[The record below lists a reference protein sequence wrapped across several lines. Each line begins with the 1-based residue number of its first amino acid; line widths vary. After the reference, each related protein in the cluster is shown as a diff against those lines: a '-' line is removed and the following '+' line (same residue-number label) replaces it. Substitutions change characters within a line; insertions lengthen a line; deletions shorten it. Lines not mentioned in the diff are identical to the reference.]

1 MTAFTTELLESGV
14 QVITLDMADESMNVL
29 REELI
34 EDFNS
39 VFTEAGQ
46 NPDVTGIIFRS
57 GKDSF
62 IAGADIAMIDNAIT
76 AQDVAALSKALQDT
90 TILIEKLSKPTAAVI
105 HGACLGGGLEI
116 AMAFDYRVAS
126 THKSTKL
133 GLPEVQLGLLPG
145 GSGTQRLP
153 RLVDLPTALDL
164 VLTGKQIPAK
174 KAVRVGLIS
183 DVAAESIVLDVAE
196 KLVLKGKPKP
206 RKKSLKENV
215 MNLGLARGLI
225 FKKAREKTEEMTFGN
240 YPAPAKIIDAMEAGL
255 ELGMEKGLMVER
267 DGFATLALTPESEQL
282 RGIYFATTELK
293 KDTGVD
299 GNPDD
304 LTRPIDKIGV
314 LGAGLMGSGIAYVS
328 MKNADTKVR
337 LKDRDIE
344 GVGRGISYVNK
355 LLRKQVQRRRMSD
368 LQKRQLQAKLSSTAD
383 YSGFKSADI
392 VIEAVFEDLD
402 LKRQMLADIESIEDN
417 KEIIFASNTSALPI
431 DDIAK
436 GAKQPERVIGM
447 HYFSPVEKMPLLE
460 IVVGKDTSDWVTASC
475 VELGKKQ
482 GKTVIVVNDSPGFY
496 TTRILAPFIN
506 EATHMI
512 YEGVT
517 IEDVDDALQ
526 QAGFPVGPITLL
538 DEVGIDV
545 GSHIADTMEKSFGE
559 RLAPLEAMQKVVN
572 DDRKGRKNKR
582 GFYSYTEQKNPLSG
596 LFKSNSKTVDESIYT
611 VLGGSSPGS
620 KTLDAD
626 SIAERCLL
634 QMVNEAAYCLDE
646 GVLRSARDGDIGAI
660 FGLGFPPFLGG
671 PFRYADAIGL
681 DSLVSKLQVL
691 EAEHGARF
699 SPAPNLVKMAKQGK
713 TFY

>member
-506 EATHMI
+506 EATHMV

>member
-1 MTAFTTELLESGV
+1 MLESGV

-29 REELI
+29 RKELI

-314 LGAGLMGSGIAYVS
+314 LGAGIMGSGIAYVS

-506 EATHMI
+506 EATHMV

-596 LFKSNSKTVDESIYT
+596 LFKSNNKTVDESIYT